1 MQSGAGNRLSAF
13 QNPDTVA
20 QTYDS
25 VGMQSPASQAQ
36 LDALLGI
43 SHTTAKTSTIKFKYL
58 QPQLN
63 TKDWLYME
71 SSNRKKKCCNLLPC
85 CSES

>member
-13 QNPDTVA
+13 QNPDTAV

-36 LDALLGI
+36 LDALLDI
-43 SHTTAKTSTIKFKYL
+43 SHTTAKTRTQKFTYL

-63 TKDWLYME
+63 TNEWLYME
-71 SSNRKKKCCNLLPC
+71 SSNRKKKKML
-85 CSES
+85 

>member
-25 VGMQSPASQAQ
+25 VGMQSPVSQAQ
-36 LDALLGI
+36 LDALLGT
-43 SHTTAKTSTIKFKYL
+43 SHTTAKTSTKIYMYL
-58 QPQLN
+58 
-63 TKDWLYME
+63 
-71 SSNRKKKCCNLLPC
+71 
-85 CSES
+85 

>member
-25 VGMQSPASQAQ
+25 VGMQSPASLAQ
-36 LDALLGI
+36 LDVLLCT
-43 SHTTAKTSTIKFKYL
+43 SHTTAKTSTKKFKYMPSTVRHHRL
-58 QPQLN
+58 AMYGKQ
-63 TKDWLYME
+63 
-71 SSNRKKKCCNLLPC
+71 
-85 CSES
+85 

>member
-43 SHTTAKTSTIKFKYL
+43 SHTTAKTST
-58 QPQLN
+58 
-63 TKDWLYME
+63 
-71 SSNRKKKCCNLLPC
+71 KKI
-85 CSES
+85 

>member
-43 SHTTAKTSTIKFKYL
+43 SHTTAKTSTKKFKYL

-63 TKDWLYME
+63 TKDGLYME
-71 SSNRKKKCCNLLPC
+71 NGNRKKKMF
-85 CSES
+85 